1 MNCPKCGSLAAAH
14 CETPPSEEP
23 TCEVFHCVN
32 TDCVRR
38 AFTVEVDQ

>member
-14 CETPPSEEP
+14 CETPSPKK
-23 TCEVFHCVN
+23 TGTRIYHCVN
-32 TDCVRR
+32 TDCEER